1 MSDSGLTNGSSS
13 DLPKKSIRFLHL
25 SDIHFGAQDDAALR
39 QMEEFAAAIKPDAI
53 LVAGDIT
60 QTGAR
65 DQFVA
70 ARAWFQSLK
79 IPVLVTPGNHDTPVY
94 HLAAR
99 VVAPFKRYEKYME
112 GFDVMDRLA
121 EFGDGMVRISA
132 INTARGWQKRLNWA
146 DGVVDMDDLDAALDQ
161 LKGGPKDAWRVLLC
175 HHPLVQPGHAKISVE
190 TLRGEEALRRCTA
203 ARVDAILTGHI
214 HDAFA
219 HYVGSDARPIVQM
232 GSGTLSIRLRATR
245 PSFCVLEMTA
255 DRMIQEVVTLDRVG
269 VEIRRNYDSA
279 GPLPGT
285 LPADGR

>member
-1 MSDSGLTNGSSS
+1 MPDSGLTGQS
-13 DLPKKSIRFLHL
+13 LRFLHL
-25 SDIHFGAQDDAALR
+25 SDIHFGAEDVEALR
-39 QMEEFAAAIKPDAI
+39 QMESFAAHIKPDAI
-53 LVAGDIT
+53 LVSGDIT
-60 QTGAR
+60 QRGAR
-65 DQFVA
+65 DEFAA

-79 IPVLVTPGNHDTPVY
+79 IPVLTTPGNHDTPVY
-94 HLAAR
+94 HLPAR
-99 VVAPFKRYEKYME
+99 MVAPFSRYAKYME

-146 DGVVDMDDLDAALDQ
+146 DGVVDMDDLDAALEQ

-175 HHPLVQPGHAKISVE
+175 HHPLVQPGHARIPVE

-219 HYVGSDARPIVQM
+219 HYVGSNARPIVQM
-232 GSGTLSIRLRATR
+232 GSGTLSTRLRATR
-245 PSFCVLEMTA
+245 PSFCVLELSA
-255 DRMIQEVVTLDRVG
+255 DRMIQEVVSLERQAF
-269 VEIRRNYDSA
+269 EIRRNYDSA

-285 LPADGR
+285 LPAEVR

>member
-1 MSDSGLTNGSSS
+1 MSDRGLNS
-13 DLPKKSIRFLHL
+13 DLTGNSLRFLHL
-25 SDIHFGAQDDAALR
+25 SDIHFGAEDVSALR
-39 QMEEFAAAIKPDAI
+39 QMEEFATAIKPDAI
-53 LVAGDIT
+53 LVSGDIT

-65 DQFVA
+65 DEFAA
-70 ARAWFQSLK
+70 ARAWFKSLN

-94 HLAAR
+94 HLPAR
-99 VVAPFKRYEKYME
+99 VVAPFGRYAKYME
-112 GFDVMDRLA
+112 DFDVMDRLA
-121 EFGDGMVRISA
+121 EFGDGLVRISA

-146 DGVVDMDDLDAALDQ
+146 EGVVDMDDLDAALDQ

-175 HHPLVQPGHAKISVE
+175 HHPLVQPGHAKIPVA

-232 GSGTLSIRLRATR
+232 GSGTLSTRLRATR
-245 PSFCVLEMTA
+245 PSFCVLELTA
-255 DRMIQEVVTLDRVG
+255 DRMIQEVVSLELVG
-269 VEIRRNYDSA
+269 FEIRRNYDSA

-285 LPADGR
+285 VPAENR